1 MSVRAL
7 FATDGS
13 EAATLACAWLQNFPL
28 PAATDVLVATVAAV
42 PDSLAAE
49 VGGAVLDG
57 AREAAETARA
67 ALARRWPGA
76 RSRVLEGDPR
86 TALLEAA
93 DEWRADLV
101 VLGAR
106 GLGAFAGLLLGSV
119 SLGVTRN
126 ASCPVL
132 VTKGVPRVVRDVV
145 VAIDDSRDSLAAAR
159 WLATLELDPA
169 ARVRLVAVA
178 EPPRFPSAAP
188 GVLRP
193 QLRTALEDIVRER
206 TARLGRAL
214 DAAGRELAGGGVRVE
229 HQVLVGCPGEA
240 LVGAIHAARADLAL
254 VGARGLGGFG
264 RMLLGSV
271 SEHVLHHAP
280 CPVLVVKGASRRE
293 GGAGHPI

>member
-1 MSVRAL
+1 MSMRAL

-13 EAATLACAWLQNFPL
+13 EPATLACAWLQNFPL
-28 PAATDVLVATVAAV
+28 PAATDVLVVTVAVV
-42 PDSLAAE
+42 PDSLAAG

-86 TALLEAA
+86 PALLEAA

-106 GLGAFAGLLLGSV
+106 GLGSFAGLLLGSV

-145 VAIDDSRDSLAAAR
+145 VAIDDSPDSLAAAR
-159 WLATLELDPA
+159 WLASLELDPA

-193 QLRTALEDIVRER
+193 QLRAALEDVVRER
-206 TARLGRAL
+206 AARLEKAL
-214 DAAGRELAGGGVRVE
+214 DAAGRELADRGVRVE
-229 HQVLVGCPGEA
+229 HQVLVGSPGET
-240 LVGAIHAARADLAL
+240 LVGAIGAARADLAL

-280 CPVLVVKGASRRE
+280 CPVLVVKGGARRE
-293 GGAGHPI
+293 GGGAH